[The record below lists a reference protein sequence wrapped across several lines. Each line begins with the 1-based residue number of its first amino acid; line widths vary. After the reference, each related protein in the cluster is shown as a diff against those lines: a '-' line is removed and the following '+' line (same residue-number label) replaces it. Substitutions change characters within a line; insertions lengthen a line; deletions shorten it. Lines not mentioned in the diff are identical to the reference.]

1 VDLDELYREVILDH
15 NQNPRRRGHVEQPT
29 VVVGLHNPTCGDQVV
44 LELRVRDGVIEDIAF
59 SGQGCSISMASASM
73 LCEAVAG
80 HSLEAARALAEDFP
94 DFLTGRRAEPPPGEW
109 EALAG
114 VKKFPARV
122 KCATLAHNALK
133 KALADS
139 GLAHGAPAGPEEPSE
154 RS

>member
-1 VDLDELYREVILDH
+1 MDLDELYREVILDH
-15 NQNPRRRGHVEQPT
+15 NQNPRHRGHVERPT

-44 LELRVRDGVIEDIAF
+44 LEIRARDGRIEDVAF

-73 LCEAVAG
+73 LCEAIAG
-80 HSLEAARALAEDFP
+80 RPLEEARALAEDFP
-94 DFLTGRRAEPPPGEW
+94 DFLTGKREDPPPGEW

-133 KALADS
+133 KALAD
-139 GLAHGAPAGPEEPSE
+139 GALAHGASKESEEPHE

>member
-15 NQNPRRRGHVEQPT
+15 NQNPRHRGHLDQPT
-29 VVVGLHNPTCGDQVV
+29 VTVGLHNPTCGDQVV
-44 LELRVRDGVIEDIAF
+44 LEIRARDGVIEDVAF

-73 LCEAVAG
+73 LCESIAG
-80 HSLEAARALAEDFP
+80 RSVEEARALAEGFP
-94 DFLTGRRAEPPPGEW
+94 DFLTGKRNDPPPGEW

-133 KALADS
+133 KALAD
-139 GLAHGAPAGPEEPSE
+139 GALAPRAAPES
-154 RS
+154 